1 MSVLAWLFLV
11 FAILLFSGIPVSV
24 GLGLTSLFYCVIT
37 GNYSFILMIPK
48 RMFAGMNSFVI
59 MAIPLFML
67 TGSLMNKGGVTTRLI
82 KLSDLLVGRLRG
94 GLAHVNVLASMLFAG
109 ITGSALS
116 DIAAMGSVLV
126 PAMVEDGYDKE
137 FSTAVTAA
145 SAIQG
150 PIIPPS
156 IPAVLVAAVT
166 GISTGALFLGGAIP
180 GMLLGVGCFIIIFF
194 LARKRKYPKNET
206 KYTKEQIFKIIKDS
220 IVAIMAPVIIL
231 GGILSG
237 IFTPTEAAGIA
248 VLYSFVVAVL
258 IYKNVGLKSLIN
270 IMKETIIQSSKIYF
284 IIGVATSFAWFL
296 SLERFPD
303 LLTNILLSY
312 SGGSTWK
319 ILLILNVILLLWGMF
334 ISTNPGILILGPIL
348 FPIIQSFGINP
359 VHFGVIMI
367 VNFMIGLI
375 TPPFGVG
382 LFSAVAI
389 GEVSLIDLIK
399 ELWPFLIIELA
410 VLCLVTFVPAISLFL
425 PRLFGLI

>member
-1 MSVLAWLFLV
+1 MSTLGWLFFV
-11 FAILLFSGIPVSV
+11 FAILLFSGIPVSI
-24 GLGLTSLFYCVIT
+24 GLGITSLFYCVLT

-48 RMFAGMNSFVI
+48 RMFSGMNSFVL

-67 TGSLMNKGGVTTRLI
+67 TGSLMNKGGVTKHLI

-116 DIAAMGSVLV
+116 DIAALGSILI

-180 GMLLGVGCFIIIFF
+180 GMLLGVGCFIVIFF
-194 LARKRKYPKNET
+194 LARKRDYPKSEINYS
-206 KYTKEQIFKIIKDS
+206 KQQIFRIIKDS
-220 IVAIMAPVIIL
+220 IVAIMAPFIIL

-237 IFTPTEAAGIA
+237 AFTPTEAAGIA
-248 VLYSFVVAVL
+248 VLYAFIVAVV
-258 IYKNVGLKSLIN
+258 IYKNVGFKDLIE
-270 IMKETIIQSSKIYF
+270 IMKDVIIQSSKIYF

-303 LLTNILLSY
+303 ILTNFLTTY
-312 SGGSTWK
+312 SGGSTFK
-319 ILLILNVILLLWGMF
+319 ILLILNLILLIWGMF
-334 ISTNPGILILGPIL
+334 ISTNPGILILGPVL
-348 FPIIQSFGINP
+348 FPIIQQFGIHP

-389 GEVSLIDLIK
+389 GEVSLLDLIK
-399 ELWPFLIIELA
+399 ELWPFLLIELA
-410 VLCLVTFVPAISLFL
+410 VLFLVTYVPAIALFL
-425 PRLFGLI
+425 PKLFSLI

>member
-1 MSVLAWLFLV
+1 MSNLAWIFIV
-11 FAILLFSGIPVSV
+11 FGVTLFSGIPVSI
-24 GLGLTSLFYCVIT
+24 GLGLTSLFYCILT

-48 RMFAGMNSFVI
+48 RMFGGMNSFVI

-67 TGSLMNKGGVTTRLI
+67 TGSLMNSGGVTKRLI
-82 KLSDLLVGRLRG
+82 KLSDLIVGRFRG

-116 DIAAMGSVLV
+116 DIAAMGSILI
-126 PAMVEDGYDKE
+126 PAMEEDGYDRE

-194 LARKRKYPKNET
+194 VANKRGYPKNDT
-206 KYTKEQIFKIIKDS
+206 RYSFKEKMLIIKDS
-220 IVAIMAPVIIL
+220 IIAMLAPVIIL

-237 IFTPTEAAGIA
+237 AFTPTEAAGIA
-248 VLYSFVVAVL
+248 VFYSFIVAVV
-258 IYKNVGLKSLIN
+258 IYRNVGFNDLIG
-270 IMKETIIQSSKIYF
+270 IMKDTIIQSSKIYY

-303 LLTNILLSY
+303 ILSNLLRAY
-312 SGGSTWK
+312 SGGSSIK
-319 ILLILNVILLLWGMF
+319 LLLVLNFILLAWGMF

-348 FPIIQSFGINP
+348 FPIVQNFGIHP

-382 LFSAVAI
+382 LFSAVAV
-389 GEVSLIDLIK
+389 GNVSLIDLIK
-399 ELWPFLIIELA
+399 ELWPFLIVELG
-410 VLCLVTFVPAISLFL
+410 VLFLVTFIPEISLFL
-425 PRLFGLI
+425 PRVAGLI